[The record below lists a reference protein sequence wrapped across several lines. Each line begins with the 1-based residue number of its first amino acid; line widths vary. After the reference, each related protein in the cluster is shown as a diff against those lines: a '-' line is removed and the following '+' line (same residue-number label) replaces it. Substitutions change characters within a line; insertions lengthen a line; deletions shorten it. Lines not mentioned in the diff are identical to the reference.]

1 MPSLAGAA
9 HHFPDGISRIS
20 HTTTGWTIAYS
31 HDNGR
36 YERPFFENKYLKAWP
51 TLRVRVSRYNDSILI
66 RVTVSKCHSVT
77 QQRLAQMKRLIIAHL
92 KPLI

>member
-20 HTTTGWTIAYS
+20 HTTTGWTIATIMG
-31 HDNGR
+31 DM

-66 RVTVSKCHSVT
+66 RVTVSKCHTVT
-77 QQRLAQMKRLIIAHL
+77 QHPLAQMKRLIIAHL